1 MIRGTKKA
9 NCGFSLV
16 ELIVATLILSIVTV
30 PMLTM
35 LYFGTV
41 TVEKQ
46 SATTI
51 QSIISRETLQ
61 LIVDD
66 LEKYASLNTRIETV
80 GDNITKLVILNDD
93 RLETSPKK
101 VMYIYDNDSK
111 ILLRVID
118 SMQVVVLS
126 EEQLGDRYYKE
137 ADLSKFIGV
146 EPITFT
152 KDNVLNTVSVYLR
165 VKVDQEAKPQENKYI
180 YNLREENRK
189 VIHGTEDGVIWVN
202 EEETFNFRDCSFTLE
217 TYLKITDTEKDKC
230 IFNLVDSDNNSKV
243 NLHIN
248 GKKIKLK
255 LNDSKEV
262 IDSDINVTPN
272 KWQKVVVI
280 YDDVKKEIKVYLTKD
295 VESGYN
301 PVKDIENLKLELK
314 ATINYDAGSLF
325 TNGKE
330 TVPITKIYIA
340 NTGENDRNG
349 FIGYL
354 YEPRIWKGVVD
365 IYKDVENSTDKYD
378 YTKKLTGLEQGLVVY
393 IKDDYRIKSKKV
405 GTEYEV

>member
-146 EPITFT
+146 EPVTFT

-330 TVPITKIYIA
+330 KFSAASIGQYAIFA
-340 NTGENDRNG
+340 GGGWTGS
-349 FIGYL
+349 
-354 YEPRIWKGVVD
+354 VVTTLD
-365 IYKDVENSTDKYD
+365 SVDAYYVS
-378 YTKKLTGLEQGLVVY
+378 
-393 IKDDYRIKSKKV
+393 
-405 GTEYEV
+405 